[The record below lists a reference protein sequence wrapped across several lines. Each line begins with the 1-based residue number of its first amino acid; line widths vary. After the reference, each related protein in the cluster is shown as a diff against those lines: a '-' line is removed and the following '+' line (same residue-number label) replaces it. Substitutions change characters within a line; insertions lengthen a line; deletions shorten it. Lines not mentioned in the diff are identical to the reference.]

1 MNIHLRLWALA
12 SGLVWLAACSLA
24 PEPAPVAPVDEVPE
38 AFAAPGTPGEHAP
51 LEWWRE
57 FDDPTL
63 DRLLDSALV
72 GNLDLAEAVGR
83 VQEAR
88 ATAGVALA
96 DLLPQLSTTAD
107 VSRTSNPN
115 NAGFALQIGELLAAL
130 RGDTASTGDGGGGG
144 ADGADGGSDGPP
156 SRFSVANYN
165 VSMGLS
171 WELDF
176 WGRARNDRAA
186 AVADLLASES
196 DLHAARLS
204 VLAETITAYFDWV
217 DLRQRLEFTQDLV
230 AVLRERAA
238 LTETRYDRGLV
249 GSFELY
255 QIRQELQ
262 SAEAGLP
269 QLRVQFADVERRL
282 ALLTGRH
289 LQALR
294 LLLSGPTNPTIMAA
308 PIAAGVPSDVL
319 VQRPDVWAAGLRFEA
334 ARRRVGARRANLLP
348 GLTLSGTV
356 GLQSA
361 DAGTL
366 FRIDQWFSNLA
377 AGLTAPLFQGGRLRA
392 NLSAAEARYA
402 QQLAV
407 YARTVLTAIGE
418 AELALTRMDQ
428 EAARSKQIGDQLEAA
443 RAAAELQAERYAAG
457 VAQYPEYLDAL
468 RNRLAL
474 ESTLSQAQ
482 RDLAL
487 ARLSLHRALGGAWV
501 SAPESEGNS

>member
-1 MNIHLRLWALA
+1 MITQLRLWALGLAVALLA
-12 SGLVWLAACSLA
+12 SCSLA
-24 PEPAPVAPVDEVPE
+24 PEPAPVAPVDDVPA
-38 AFAAPGTPGEHAP
+38 AFAAPGTPGEHEP

-130 RGDTASTGDGGGGG
+130 RGDTASTGDGSEG
-144 ADGADGGSDGPP
+144 DGAGGDSSDGPP

-165 VSMGLS
+165 VSAGLS

-217 DLRQRLEFTQDLV
+217 DLRQRLEFTEDLV
-230 AVLRERAA
+230 GVLRERAA

-294 LLLSGPTNPTIMAA
+294 LLLDGPTTPTITAA
-308 PIAAGVPSDVL
+308 PIASGVPSDVL

-428 EAARSKQIGDQLEAA
+428 ETARSQQIGDQLEAA

-457 VAQYPEYLDAL
+457 VAQYPE
-468 RNRLAL
+468 
-474 ESTLSQAQ
+474 
-482 RDLAL
+482 
-487 ARLSLHRALGGAWV
+487 
-501 SAPESEGNS
+501 